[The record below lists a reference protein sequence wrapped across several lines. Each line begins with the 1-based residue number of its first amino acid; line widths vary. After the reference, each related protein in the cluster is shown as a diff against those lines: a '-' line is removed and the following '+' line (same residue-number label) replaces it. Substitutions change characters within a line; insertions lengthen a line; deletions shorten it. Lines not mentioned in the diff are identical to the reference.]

1 MDEPITKKT
10 ISDIASETFKEMIVK
25 DMMLEEDNMK
35 SAAINFSQMTAD
47 LGSLSYALRNA
58 VEMGFMARE
67 HAGLIW
73 KKWLDLSGLNVPKA
87 KKKGG
92 DLDNAT

>member
-1 MDEPITKKT
+1 MQEYKDFDKLEELKEI
-10 ISDIASETFKEMIVK
+10 FKEPKEMG
-25 DMMLEEDNMK
+25 
-35 SAAINFSQMTAD
+35 INFSQMTAD

-87 KKKGG
+87 KKTKGG